1 MPFVMATLLTPPR
14 IVQQT
19 DQGSSDL
26 TKITFRPVTPELIEA
41 MGNTEYKS
49 QFLANIM
56 EARAVGVTPNTLSE
70 LLMSRIDVI
79 GKKEKL
85 QEYSAGPT
93 FISAPFKYRKRDR
106 NVKVGW
112 FHISAGVVSPLAG
125 TTVGSTVY
133 PSSSWQLSITVGPS
147 PWATSFQNLARFF
160 IPGHFI
166 YVEHY
171 NQATN
176 AAYTSAHKIVAATDA
191 STSTATVTVS
201 AVGYT
206 NAQWAALTTN
216 QKKPYQPAFGAVSLG
231 ANNVSDYESFG
242 VNPPTDLAK
251 ELLIDW
257 FGTIRTFRSEN
268 QEYLD
273 ALAQIIDGNVNE
285 YLQDFQNLEMAK
297 RNKQMMTFDEVQF
310 LNTIWFGARETG
322 QVANPQLSDILALPI
337 ATDPEDGTELE
348 RKANILGIHTQLVEN
363 NRRVDLA
370 GAPLDMDLLIEESR
384 NLQRHRSL
392 DGGSHEN
399 IVWLTDRWTKDNIDQ
414 ALIRYLKSLYDYD
427 VSRHVNNGQVVVE
440 GTNVVAFKFTTY
452 DIPRHQI
459 QISIMMHDF
468 FEDKI
473 LAFTDG
479 TSGSIN
485 ARARGRM
492 MVSIDFNDIKIAV
505 ANMNSVKREYKG
517 TTTANAN
524 STWSKV
530 MKMVAKNYELRSKM
544 LAVEF
549 GDFSRHSIFEH
560 FSDACPTLTA
570 RTCSPRS

>member
-1 MPFVMATLLTPPR
+1 MPATLLIPPR
-14 IVQQT
+14 IVAQS
-19 DQGSSDL
+19 DPGSTDL

-49 QFLANIM
+49 QFLAQIM

-70 LLMSRIDVI
+70 LIMSRIDPI

-85 QEYSAGPT
+85 MEYPTGTT

-106 NVKVGW
+106 NMKVGW
-112 FHISAGVVSPLAG
+112 FNISAGVVSPLAG

-133 PSSSWQLSITVGPS
+133 PSSSWKLSITVGPS
-147 PWATSFQNLARFF
+147 PWASSFKNLARFF
-160 IPGHFI
+160 IPGHFV

-171 NQATN
+171 NQSTN
-176 AAYTSAHKIVAATDA
+176 AAYTSAHKIIAATD
-191 STSTATVTVS
+191 STEDIAFVTVS

-206 NAQWAALTTN
+206 NAEWAALSAAA
-216 QKKPYQPAFGAVSLG
+216 KRPYQPAFGAVSLG

-242 VNPPTDLAK
+242 TNMPTDLAK
-251 ELLIDW
+251 EMLIDW
-257 FGTIRTFRSEN
+257 FGNIRTYRSEN

-273 ALAQIIDGNVNE
+273 ALAQIMDGNVNE
-285 YLQDFQNLEMAK
+285 YLQDFRQLEMSK
-297 RNKQMMTFDEVQF
+297 RNKQVMTLEEIQF

-322 QVANPQLSDILALPI
+322 QVANPELADILALPV
-337 ATDPEDGTELE
+337 ATDPEAGTELE
-348 RKANILGIHTQLVEN
+348 RKANIIGIHTQLVEQ

-370 GAPLDMDLLIEESR
+370 GAPFDLDLLMEESR
-384 NLQRHRSL
+384 NLQRHRAL
-392 DGGSHEN
+392 DGKSHDC
-399 IVWLTDRWTKDNIDQ
+399 ICWMTDRWTKDNWDQ

-427 VSRHVNNGQVVVE
+427 VSRHVQNGQTVVE
-440 GTNVVAFKFTTY
+440 GTNIVAFKYTVY
-452 DIPRHQI
+452 DIPRFHLQI
-459 QISIMMHDF
+459 AIFAHDF

-485 ARARGRM
+485 ASARGRM
-492 MVSIDFNDIKIAV
+492 AVSIDWDDIKLGV
-505 ANMNSVKREYKG
+505 ARTNAVKRTYKG
-517 TTTANAN
+517 ETTANAN

-530 MKMVAKNYELRSKM
+530 MKMVSETHTMRSKM
-544 LAVEF
+544 LDVEF
-549 GDFSRHSIFEH
+549 GDFNRHSIFEH
-560 FSDACPTLTA
+560 FSDACPSLTA